1 MNDEKN
7 ISNLVIVNATA
18 LASSG
23 ALTILNQFLEH
34 AINDSK
40 HEYLCFIHENV
51 KKSSINNIT
60 IIPVKKQS
68 FIQRVWWDLYGL
80 NKYIKKKK
88 LKPKKI
94 ISLQNT
100 SVNSKYEQIIYLH
113 QPIPFSNFKIKMNFQ
128 NIIFLMYKYVYPFFI
143 FFRTK
148 NTTFVVQTDW
158 MKDAVIAKKKIAKER
173 VHVIKPDITFP
184 LNNLS
189 HTEEYDDNNKSEVH
203 FLYPATPLFYKNHL
217 IILDAM
223 RILKAEGILAN
234 TKFQVTFKQDDNDE
248 LAIKIAECN
257 LVNNVN
263 FLGVLSYEELLYKY
277 LKADAI
283 LFPSYL
289 ESFGLP
295 LAEGAML
302 GKYII
307 CSDLPYAKDVLNNYS
322 NVEFISHDDAMK
334 WALAM
339 KQIILKKRNN
349 TLSKSENSYMYCPK
363 TSWADFFELI

>member
-1 MNDEKN
+1 M
-7 ISNLVIVNATA
+7 SNLVIVNATA

-34 AINDSK
+34 ALNDSK
-40 HEYLCFIHENV
+40 HKYLCFIHESV
-51 KKSSINNIT
+51 KKKSVNNVTVIT
-60 IIPVKKQS
+60 IKKQS

-80 NKYIKKKK
+80 NKYIKKNN

-94 ISLQNT
+94 VSLQNT
-100 SVNSKYEQIIYLH
+100 SVNSNFEQIIYLH
-113 QPIPFSNFKIKMNFQ
+113 QPIPFSNFRIKIKFQ
-128 NIIFLMYKYVYPFFI
+128 YAIFFMYKYVYPFFI

-158 MKDAVIAKKKIAKER
+158 MKDAIVAKKKIAKER
-173 VHVIKPDITFP
+173 VHVIKPDIILP
-184 LNNLS
+184 VNNLAYPDE
-189 HTEEYDDNNKSEVH
+189 HDKDNSSEVF

-223 RILKAEGILAN
+223 RILKTEGILAN

-248 LAIKIAECN
+248 LAIKIAKYD
-257 LVNNVN
+257 LVDNIS
-263 FLGVLSYEELLYKY
+263 FLGVLSYEELFHKY

-307 CSDLPYAKDVLNNYS
+307 CSDLPYARDVLNNYS
-322 NVEFISHDDAMK
+322 NVEYINYDDASK

-339 KQIILKKRNN
+339 KEIILKNRNN
-349 TLSKSENSYMYCPK
+349 TLSESENSYMYCPK